1 MAIVLR
7 VLLCVAIVLPLS
19 VAEVILPFTRRT
31 AQQQRTIK
39 VRCKVTGENFAAWET
54 PSREPR
60 PGHPASQGVNIT
72 LESEPGRVRVR
83 NDTDYYT
90 LVIEDVGVGD
100 GGNYT
105 CKGSNQ
111 SKSFTLEVDFVSRG
125 VKSPQQLRYG
135 ENGTIQLDITAFPP
149 PKYFW
154 YRNGRPVSLRAERKS
169 IDPYTG
175 TMAIT
180 NVSTTDAGNYS
191 CTVRWKMNSEHETE
205 DTVDIE
211 VFVVP
216 VSYTTATAVPQPG
229 SSIAPSMVTS
239 VKATTETE
247 NSVSPVLV
255 TTTFNQS
262 SKAQISTYDELVSA
276 SETGKPMI
284 PSRSEAT
291 VDSSSVTGYTS
302 KSPVFPSTVYSSGGL
317 QRPSSGHMS
326 ESSFSSVSTNASILV
341 SASETGKPM
350 TPSRSEATVDSSSV
364 TGYTSKSPVFPSTVY
379 SSGGLQPSA
388 NQSDISTAASSQTLH
403 AIVSSG
409 QLAFNH
415 TNVTAST
422 SGLSPT
428 AEVPHTSLPV
438 RLVTTFI
445 DILSTNATVTTPVTT
460 AVGIRSS
467 VTAYIGESF
476 TIPTA
481 VLASSMSM
489 VSAVGSVSQLSSSL
503 SFMVS
508 HNGTSP
514 SSLSGALASSTT
526 TTSPSL
532 NIVQSSRVSSSNTSA
547 AEGFIVT
554 SYTTPCY
561 IYYVVEKTVL
571 PATSANHSIAA
582 ASTPKLTLDIGS
594 ITDVFS
600 RLPSVTLTH
609 TVAMTTLATEARS
622 PVSVTSDVPGSFT
635 ESRSVSPRSSME
647 ETPDVSQTQVF
658 PPKITTEAVT
668 SDMLVNTVTS
678 VWPSHVPLSSQ
689 VQLDSSQQQTGRLV
703 SHTVAVSASES
714 LNTSTISVTPKNSPM
729 PSSFSV
735 VSTPSVSGTHDLTT
749 ATSTKPR
756 NVGASHLESSIGS
769 SSLFQTRKSIAT
781 STSPIPFQ
789 SLGSVTLQ
797 SVTLGSVVSRL
808 VLYSN
813 TMETESIEESV
824 LSSGSVL
831 LTSTPKTG
839 ILTGVSSLTTVIE
852 PSVGSQA
859 LTAITS
865 SPLSRQSQNSIAITS
880 SGSGVSKTSALALV
894 LSVTIET
901 PSSRI
906 SSSLFTA
913 TGKLVVF
920 SSATTNNT
928 ALKESTMEASKSSS
942 FNSEVNTPSMVIS
955 SSPNAAS
962 SMLGHFSTA
971 TTNNTALKESTVE
984 ASKSSSFSS
993 EVNTPSMVI
1002 PSPPNSASSMVG
1014 HFSSVSSLPV
1024 FTTSQKPAL
1033 SSLSPP
1039 SSGPPELTNASV
1051 STFGQSPSES
1061 LSNSASV
1068 TQELS
1073 STETST
1079 TEPLPPYSETHQ
1091 RLISNSLPVSLS
1103 SSSYAT
1109 GLPSPIDSV
1118 RSLSVPVSPST
1129 APAKRRRK
1137 RAAEGSS
1144 VSGTL
1149 LEASHPSMT
1158 EWGESSSHVSSA
1170 EVTETPVSQSSFSL
1184 GYSESLSVST
1194 ISRST
1199 SMATTLQQKGVVTS
1213 MATSSSHSANFNST
1227 LLVSTQSTA
1236 VALTQTVLSGN
1247 HSSSPFEQRMTTI
1260 TTEIP
1265 PSVVTSGTMTLIA
1278 GISQSNMVN
1287 RNSTESS
1294 NEIAFLASSQ
1304 FVRTNGVLSTSNQL
1318 LPSFVPPRL
1327 SSMSSYHTSFGVNR
1341 SSLSSQKERSAGVST
1356 SSLFNTSVS
1365 VPAVSSRDSITL
1377 STVFSSPL
1385 IVQSTISESSMTMMT
1400 SPVVVN
1406 TLSSLSTSSILSASS
1421 SFVFT
1426 NSSFGM
1432 SSKQTSSTV
1441 MIVSPTAATNEMSF
1455 SSVVLKPSVP
1465 LQSST
1470 LTQTTDLK
1478 LSNVSVSTSPFQT
1491 SITESST
1498 IPTAALYASSMSV
1511 VSIVASVSHIS
1522 SSPPGSSFV
1531 NTSSTFRKASSAP
1544 ATLQDSILPTS
1555 KRLSTTYDNSNPT
1568 TTVSNSSLMQP
1579 LSSAIQSSVR
1589 HVSSSSSV
1597 NSSPSSFVYRPPLMT
1612 MSSLGICYVV
1622 YTTRLVQPSS
1632 TPTPQVTVSFT
1643 RAVNVSSTQIL
1654 PSDSSTSSSVVLQ
1667 SPTSSMSISS
1677 TRSVSVI
1684 FSSMQ
1689 SSVADPTSPPS
1700 FSTISLAVNST
1711 ISTSTASR
1719 GIPSTRMPLSS
1730 FSASVPSPL
1739 SAFSSEIAETVSV
1752 SFTEVFSSSQAPT
1765 SQVSPTRTLSPAM
1778 SSSVVLPTTRPP
1790 DSFLLQTTVTV
1801 PQETDILSE
1810 KFKGELEKNL
1820 ADAYKLAEVSFKRRR
1835 RSVGVTTTVQSIE
1848 RLANGRDVNVTFY
1861 VTKNGQLVPADQ
1873 ATQNYNKLNK
1883 GQFSTLLELD
1893 VVSMPQPLIQPSAP
1907 SRNYLVSVIIQ
1918 NSAGDNISLPAN
1930 KQRLEADLAS
1940 YYKDKREVPE
1950 STSVTATI
1958 YTIVHEPNER
1968 AYLEFVITVGGE
1980 KINGSVVVETFKVS
1994 NVNLLTA
2001 QLGVQVLVPVYIPDS
2016 LTASE
2021 SDHVVI
2027 GISIVESQ
2035 DLQDASFRTVLANKL
2050 TLLYEEARGRRST
2063 RRKRRSGSTSVT
2075 IVDIVRR
2082 NKTDASEADV
2092 TFFVFDSGAVA
2103 NGSYVTSVLNRLSTG
2118 QMTTFTTPYAVLTA
2132 PKVAVAPTMSTIGT
2146 QVVSTVA
2153 ATPIMWWIIPA
2164 VIGPILLIIV
2174 IILLVCWRWKK
2185 GAPKAKVVPDTI
2197 QMLETNRTRNPPVH
2211 GFDVSRHTEPEVSG
2225 KSMKTTTSFMS
2236 RRDDEEETEKPTKR
2250 GRETSLRRKVGKPP
2264 IQSPP
2269 TTESLR
2275 RSNPVYEEE
2284 EEEVTESEESVTPT
2298 GSAEVLIRS
2307 RSTPRP
2313 LSAAKR
2319 PPAPPQRTQEPP
2331 VRQEL
2336 SEDEV
2341 EEESEVSGELS
2352 ETEAE
2357 SVAPPAQ
2364 LKHSAAQ
2371 LPTVAVMSEAS
2382 GPPRYPPVRF
2392 RSSVH
2397 PAPSLPP
2404 LDSKKTSLVGVRV
2417 EPPSDNEGRRKK
2429 GQVTK
2434 RELDQKS
2441 DLERQKNKQRLRDRK
2456 HDSAR
2461 LTAHDNRTAWDKAQH
2476 DFDDVL
2482 AEDETAQRVIIGKK
2496 VRRRKRRP
2504 QSSSLATDEEGMP
2517 QLKSYRKLRS
2527 PKTISSAT
2535 SSRDHGKKPEKSTE
2549 SVSNTSSEESDIDMN
2564 ETRRRMH
2571 AMLDDAFALFG
2582 PQSAKKA
2589 SMQLTG
2595 QPPQPEGYP
2604 GPPVRPAVIPRY
2616 VGGHPALPEPPP
2628 AHGRATEPTPRQR
2641 RRIQPTIPGYPTSM
2655 PQTPIGVPGYPG
2667 RPPVRPVVTRDPLV
2681 VWDPADRQRIL
2692 DQRTPPAT
2700 YAYRDPSGQNV
2711 YITPVHQ
2718 QRDDMGGLVWS
2729 PYATEDTMDALYP
2742 DLAQASYPGALG
2754 TTPPKD
2760 ASFLSQLQ
2768 AAEPHDTVLNM
2779 SANGNLDQRKA
2790 ALGQSPQPLIKSIKD
2805 ELFRLSQG
2813 TTRKTP
2819 ITEL

>member
-1 MAIVLR
+1 MSGTVLAIR
-7 VLLCVAIVLPLS
+7 
-19 VAEVILPFTRRT
+19 
-31 AQQQRTIK
+31 
-39 VRCKVTGENFAAWET
+39 
-54 PSREPR
+54 
-60 PGHPASQGVNIT
+60 
-72 LESEPGRVRVR
+72 
-83 NDTDYYT
+83 
-90 LVIEDVGVGD
+90 
-100 GGNYT
+100 
-105 CKGSNQ
+105 
-111 SKSFTLEVDFVSRG
+111 FVS
-125 VKSPQQLRYG
+125 L
-135 ENGTIQLDITAFPP
+135 F
-149 PKYFW
+149 
-154 YRNGRPVSLRAERKS
+154 
-169 IDPYTG
+169 
-175 TMAIT
+175 TMKLT
-180 NVSTTDAGNYS
+180 LNVNFLSS
-191 CTVRWKMNSEHETE
+191 
-205 DTVDIE
+205 
-211 VFVVP
+211 
-216 VSYTTATAVPQPG
+216 VSYATAAAVPQPG
-229 SSIAPSMVTS
+229 SSIAPSLLTS

-255 TTTFNQS
+255 TTTFNQT
-262 SKAQISTYDELVSA
+262 SKAQISTYDELGTQSQTYSHSFQTESLLA
-276 SETGKPMI
+276 SQALNLND
-284 PSRSEAT
+284 S
-291 VDSSSVTGYTS
+291 SSSVTETNTLKIPPFAMATTVSETS
-302 KSPVFPSTVYSSGGL
+302 QSMLDSLSSSLEEASRSQSESFYSESNNDITSYGHMTKQPSESIFRTPVSPLLTTAPFVTV
-317 QRPSSGHMS
+317 RPSSGHMS

-388 NQSDISTAASSQTLH
+388 NQSDISTVASSQTLH

-409 QLAFNH
+409 QLPFNH

-422 SGLSPT
+422 PGLSPT
-428 AEVPHTSLPV
+428 GEVPHPSLTVPS
-438 RLVTTFI
+438 VTTFI
-445 DILSTNATVTTPVTT
+445 DILSTNATVTTPLTT

-467 VTAYIGESF
+467 VTAYIGERF

-526 TTSPSL
+526 TTSPSP

-547 AEGFIVT
+547 AEGFIVA

-594 ITDVFS
+594 VTNVFS

-635 ESRSVSPRSSME
+635 ESRGGSPRSSME

-689 VQLDSSQQQTGRLV
+689 VQLDSSQQQTGRLF

-735 VSTPSVSGTHDLTT
+735 VATPSVSGTHDLTT

-769 SSLFQTRKSIAT
+769 SSLLQTRKSIAT
-781 STSPIPFQ
+781 STSPIKFQ

-824 LSSGSVL
+824 LSSGTVL
-831 LTSTPKTG
+831 LTSTPKTS

-865 SPLSRQSQNSIAITS
+865 SPLSRQSQNSIAITA
-880 SGSGVSKTSALALV
+880 SGSVVSKTSALALV

-942 FNSEVNTPSMVIS
+942 FSSEVNTPSMVIP
-955 SSPNAAS
+955 SSPNSAS
-962 SMLGHFSTA
+962 SMMGHFSTA
-971 TTNNTALKESTVE
+971 TTNNTALKESTME

-1002 PSPPNSASSMVG
+1002 PAPSNSASSMVG
-1014 HFSSVSSLPV
+1014 HFSTVSSLPV

-1039 SSGPPELTNASV
+1039 SSGSLELTTASV

-1073 STETST
+1073 SSETST
-1079 TEPLPPYSETHQ
+1079 TEPLPPD
-1091 RLISNSLPVSLS
+1091 SLPVSLS

-1109 GLPSPIDSV
+1109 GLPSTIDSV
-1118 RSLSVPVSPST
+1118 RSLSVPVSSST
-1129 APAKRRRK
+1129 GPAKRRRK

-1149 LEASHPSMT
+1149 LEASHPATT

-1184 GYSESLSVST
+1184 SSSESFSVST

-1199 SMATTLQQKGVVTS
+1199 SMATTLQPKGVVTS
-1213 MATSSSHSANFNST
+1213 MVTSASHSGNFNST

-1236 VALTQTVLSGN
+1236 AALTQTVLSGN

-1278 GISQSNMVN
+1278 DISQSNMVN

-1304 FVRTNGVLSTSNQL
+1304 FVRTDGVSSTSNQL
-1318 LPSFVPPRL
+1318 LPSFAPPRL
-1327 SSMSSYHTSFGVNR
+1327 SSMSSYHASFGVNR
-1341 SSLSSQKERSAGVST
+1341 SSLSSQKERSAGAST
-1356 SSLFNTSVS
+1356 SSLFNISVS

-1432 SSKQTSSTV
+1432 SSKQISSTV

-1465 LQSST
+1465 LLSST

-1491 SITESST
+1491 SIRESST
-1498 IPTAALYASSMSV
+1498 IPTAALHASSMSV
-1511 VSIVASVSHIS
+1511 V
-1522 SSPPGSSFV
+1522 
-1531 NTSSTFRKASSAP
+1531 STFRKASSAP

-1579 LSSAIQSSVR
+1579 LSSAIQSSVH

-1597 NSSPSSFVYRPPLMT
+1597 NSSPSSSVYRPPLMT

-1654 PSDSSTSSSVVLQ
+1654 PSDSSSSSSVALQ
-1667 SPTSSMSISS
+1667 SPTSSMSISR

-1730 FSASVPSPL
+1730 FSSSVPSPL
-1739 SAFSSEIAETVSV
+1739 SAFSSEISETVSV

-1765 SQVSPTRTLSPAM
+1765 SQVSPTRTLSPTM

-1790 DSFLLQTTVTV
+1790 DAFLLQTIVTV

-1810 KFKGELEKNL
+1810 KFKGDLEKNL
-1820 ADAYKLAEVSFKRRR
+1820 ADAYKFAEVSFKRRR
-1835 RSVGVTTTVQSIE
+1835 RSVSVTTTVSWD
-1848 RLANGRDVNVTFY
+1848 RC
-1861 VTKNGQLVPADQ
+1861 
-1873 ATQNYNKLNK
+1873 
-1883 GQFSTLLELD
+1883 
-1893 VVSMPQPLIQPSAP
+1893 
-1907 SRNYLVSVIIQ
+1907 
-1918 NSAGDNISLPAN
+1918 
-1930 KQRLEADLAS
+1930 
-1940 YYKDKREVPE
+1940 
-1950 STSVTATI
+1950 
-1958 YTIVHEPNER
+1958 
-1968 AYLEFVITVGGE
+1968 
-1980 KINGSVVVETFKVS
+1980 
-1994 NVNLLTA
+1994 
-2001 QLGVQVLVPVYIPDS
+2001 S
-2016 LTASE
+2016 LT
-2021 SDHVVI
+2021 
-2027 GISIVESQ
+2027 
-2035 DLQDASFRTVLANKL
+2035 
-2050 TLLYEEARGRRST
+2050 
-2063 RRKRRSGSTSVT
+2063 T
-2075 IVDIVRR
+2075 I
-2082 NKTDASEADV
+2082 
-2092 TFFVFDSGAVA
+2092 
-2103 NGSYVTSVLNRLSTG
+2103 
-2118 QMTTFTTPYAVLTA
+2118 
-2132 PKVAVAPTMSTIGT
+2132 
-2146 QVVSTVA
+2146 
-2153 ATPIMWWIIPA
+2153 
-2164 VIGPILLIIV
+2164 
-2174 IILLVCWRWKK
+2174 
-2185 GAPKAKVVPDTI
+2185 
-2197 QMLETNRTRNPPVH
+2197 
-2211 GFDVSRHTEPEVSG
+2211 
-2225 KSMKTTTSFMS
+2225 
-2236 RRDDEEETEKPTKR
+2236 
-2250 GRETSLRRKVGKPP
+2250 
-2264 IQSPP
+2264 
-2269 TTESLR
+2269 
-2275 RSNPVYEEE
+2275 
-2284 EEEVTESEESVTPT
+2284 
-2298 GSAEVLIRS
+2298 
-2307 RSTPRP
+2307 
-2313 LSAAKR
+2313 
-2319 PPAPPQRTQEPP
+2319 
-2331 VRQEL
+2331 
-2336 SEDEV
+2336 
-2341 EEESEVSGELS
+2341 
-2352 ETEAE
+2352 
-2357 SVAPPAQ
+2357 
-2364 LKHSAAQ
+2364 
-2371 LPTVAVMSEAS
+2371 
-2382 GPPRYPPVRF
+2382 
-2392 RSSVH
+2392 
-2397 PAPSLPP
+2397 
-2404 LDSKKTSLVGVRV
+2404 
-2417 EPPSDNEGRRKK
+2417 
-2429 GQVTK
+2429 
-2434 RELDQKS
+2434 
-2441 DLERQKNKQRLRDRK
+2441 
-2456 HDSAR
+2456 
-2461 LTAHDNRTAWDKAQH
+2461 
-2476 DFDDVL
+2476 
-2482 AEDETAQRVIIGKK
+2482 
-2496 VRRRKRRP
+2496 
-2504 QSSSLATDEEGMP
+2504 
-2517 QLKSYRKLRS
+2517 
-2527 PKTISSAT
+2527 
-2535 SSRDHGKKPEKSTE
+2535 
-2549 SVSNTSSEESDIDMN
+2549 
-2564 ETRRRMH
+2564 
-2571 AMLDDAFALFG
+2571 
-2582 PQSAKKA
+2582 
-2589 SMQLTG
+2589 
-2595 QPPQPEGYP
+2595 
-2604 GPPVRPAVIPRY
+2604 
-2616 VGGHPALPEPPP
+2616 
-2628 AHGRATEPTPRQR
+2628 
-2641 RRIQPTIPGYPTSM
+2641 
-2655 PQTPIGVPGYPG
+2655 
-2667 RPPVRPVVTRDPLV
+2667 
-2681 VWDPADRQRIL
+2681 
-2692 DQRTPPAT
+2692 
-2700 YAYRDPSGQNV
+2700 
-2711 YITPVHQ
+2711 
-2718 QRDDMGGLVWS
+2718 
-2729 PYATEDTMDALYP
+2729 
-2742 DLAQASYPGALG
+2742 
-2754 TTPPKD
+2754 
-2760 ASFLSQLQ
+2760 
-2768 AAEPHDTVLNM
+2768 LNM
-2779 SANGNLDQRKA
+2779 IAHLPWSHYLLRFIY
-2790 ALGQSPQPLIKSIKD
+2790 LLSSIKAC
-2805 ELFRLSQG
+2805 LG
-2813 TTRKTP
+2813 N
-2819 ITEL
+2819 

>member
-1 MAIVLR
+1 MGKIWTIFVFAFG
-7 VLLCVAIVLPLS
+7 LLNSVIAASSSISNFISSSSFVAYDTS
-19 VAEVILPFTRRT
+19 SSILPT
-31 AQQQRTIK
+31 ALSSGIHN
-39 VRCKVTGENFAAWET
+39 VTQPT
-54 PSREPR
+54 
-60 PGHPASQGVNIT
+60 T
-72 LESEPGRVRVR
+72 
-83 NDTDYYT
+83 
-90 LVIEDVGVGD
+90 
-100 GGNYT
+100 GGI
-105 CKGSNQ
+105 
-111 SKSFTLEVDFVSRG
+111 SKTAILSTFVS
-125 VKSPQQLRYG
+125 Y
-135 ENGTIQLDITAFPP
+135 A
-149 PKYFW
+149 
-154 YRNGRPVSLRAERKS
+154 
-169 IDPYTG
+169 
-175 TMAIT
+175 
-180 NVSTTDAGNYS
+180 
-191 CTVRWKMNSEHETE
+191 
-205 DTVDIE
+205 
-211 VFVVP
+211 
-216 VSYTTATAVPQPG
+216 TATAVPQPG
-229 SSIAPSMVTS
+229 SSIAPSLLTS

-255 TTTFNQS
+255 TTTFNQI
-262 SKAQISTYDELVSA
+262 SKAQISTYDGTQSQTYSHSFQAESLLA
-276 SETGKPMI
+276 SQALNLND
-284 PSRSEAT
+284 S
-291 VDSSSVTGYTS
+291 SSSVTETNTLKIPPFAMATTVSETS
-302 KSPVFPSTVYSSGGL
+302 QSMLDSLPSSLEEASRSQSQSFYSESNNDITSYGHMTKQPSESIFRTPVSPLLTTAPFVTV
-317 QRPSSGHMS
+317 RPSSGHMS

-388 NQSDISTAASSQTLH
+388 NQSDVSTAASSQTLY

-415 TNVTAST
+415 TIVTAST
-422 SGLSPT
+422 PGLSPT
-428 AEVPHTSLPV
+428 GEVPHPSLTVPS
-438 RLVTTFI
+438 VTTFV
-445 DILSTNATVTTPVTT
+445 DILSTNATVTTPLTT

-467 VTAYIGESF
+467 VTAYIGERF

-503 SFMVS
+503 IFMVS
-508 HNGTSP
+508 HNGTSL

-526 TTSPSL
+526 TTSPSP

-547 AEGFIVT
+547 AEEFIVT

-594 ITDVFS
+594 VTNVFS

-609 TVAMTTLATEARS
+609 TVAMTTLVTEARS

-635 ESRSVSPRSSME
+635 ESRGVSPRSSME
-647 ETPDVSQTQVF
+647 ETPDVSQTQVLI
-658 PPKITTEAVT
+658 PKITTEAAT
-668 SDMLVNTVTS
+668 SDKLVNTVTS

-689 VQLDSSQQQTGRLV
+689 VQLDSSQQQTGRLF
-703 SHTVAVSASES
+703 SHTAAVSSSES

-735 VSTPSVSGTHDLTT
+735 VATPSVSGTHDLTT

-756 NVGASHLESSIGS
+756 NVGASHLESSVGS
-769 SSLFQTRKSIAT
+769 SSLLQTRKPIAT
-781 STSPIPFQ
+781 STSPIKFQ

-824 LSSGSVL
+824 LSSGTVL
-831 LTSTPKTG
+831 LTSTPKTS

-865 SPLSRQSQNSIAITS
+865 SPLSRQSQNSIAITA
-880 SGSGVSKTSALALV
+880 SGSVVSKTSALALV

-906 SSSLFTA
+906 PSSLFTA
-913 TGKLVVF
+913 TRKLVVF

-942 FNSEVNTPSMVIS
+942 F
-955 SSPNAAS
+955 
-962 SMLGHFSTA
+962 
-971 TTNNTALKESTVE
+971 
-984 ASKSSSFSS
+984 SS

-1002 PSPPNSASSMVG
+1002 PSSPNSASSMVG
-1014 HFSSVSSLPV
+1014 HFSTVSSLPV
-1024 FTTSQKPAL
+1024 FSTSQKPAL

-1039 SSGPPELTNASV
+1039 SSGPLELTTASV

-1061 LSNSASV
+1061 LSDSASV

-1073 STETST
+1073 SSETST
-1079 TEPLPPYSETHQ
+1079 TEPLPPD
-1091 RLISNSLPVSLS
+1091 SLPVSLS

-1109 GLPSPIDSV
+1109 GLPSTIDSV
-1118 RSLSVPVSPST
+1118 RSLSVPVSSST
-1129 APAKRRRK
+1129 GPAKRRRK

-1144 VSGTL
+1144 VSDTL
-1149 LEASHPSMT
+1149 LEASHPATT

-1184 GYSESLSVST
+1184 SSSESLSVST

-1199 SMATTLQQKGVVTS
+1199 SMATTLQPKGVVTS
-1213 MATSSSHSANFNST
+1213 MVTSASHSGNFNST

-1236 VALTQTVLSGN
+1236 AALTQTVLSGN

-1278 GISQSNMVN
+1278 DISQSNMVN

-1304 FVRTNGVLSTSNQL
+1304 FVRTDGVSSTSNQL
-1318 LPSFVPPRL
+1318 LPSFAPPRL
-1327 SSMSSYHTSFGVNR
+1327 SSMSSYHASFGVNR
-1341 SSLSSQKERSAGVST
+1341 SSLSSQKERSAGAST
-1356 SSLFNTSVS
+1356 SSLFNISVS

-1432 SSKQTSSTV
+1432 SSKQISSTV

-1465 LQSST
+1465 LLSSS

-1491 SITESST
+1491 SIRESST
-1498 IPTAALYASSMSV
+1498 IPTAALHASSMSV
-1511 VSIVASVSHIS
+1511 V
-1522 SSPPGSSFV
+1522 
-1531 NTSSTFRKASSAP
+1531 STFRKASSAP

-1579 LSSAIQSSVR
+1579 LSSAIQSSVH

-1654 PSDSSTSSSVVLQ
+1654 PSDSSSSSSVALQ

-1711 ISTSTASR
+1711 ISTSTGSR

-1730 FSASVPSPL
+1730 FSSSVPSPL
-1739 SAFSSEIAETVSV
+1739 SAFSSEISETVSV

-1790 DSFLLQTTVTV
+1790 DAFLLQTIVTV

-1810 KFKGELEKNL
+1810 KFKGDLEKNL
-1820 ADAYKLAEVSFKRRR
+1820 ADAYKFAELSFKRRR

-1848 RLANGRDVNVTFY
+1848 RLANGSDVNVTFY
-1861 VTKNGQLVPADQ
+1861 VAKNGQLVPADQ

-1883 GQFSTLLELD
+1883 RQFSSLLELD

-1907 SRNYLVSVIIQ
+1907 SRDYLVSVIIQ
-1918 NSAGDNISLPAN
+1918 NSAGGNISLPAN
-1930 KQRLEADLAS
+1930 KQRLEANLAS
-1940 YYKDKREVPE
+1940 YYKDKRQLPE

-1980 KINGSVVVETFKVS
+1980 KINGTVVVETFKVS

-2082 NKTDASEADV
+2082 NITDASEADV
-2092 TFFVFDSGAVA
+2092 TFFVFDSGDVA

-2132 PKVAVAPTMSTIGT
+2132 PRVAVAPTMSTIGT

-2236 RRDDEEETEKPTKR
+2236 PRDDDEETEKPTKR

-2307 RSTPRP
+2307 RSTSRP

-2319 PPAPPQRTQEPP
+2319 PPAPPQRTQEPQM
-2331 VRQEL
+2331 RQEL
-2336 SEDEV
+2336 SEEEI

-2357 SVAPPAQ
+2357 SVAPPPQ

-2417 EPPSDNEGRRKK
+2417 EPLSDNERRRKK

-2434 RELDQKS
+2434 RELDQKA

-2461 LTAHDNRTAWDKAQH
+2461 LTAHDNRRAWDRAQH

-2504 QSSSLATDEEGMP
+2504 PSSSLATDEEGMP
-2517 QLKSYRKLRS
+2517 QLKSYRKLKS

-2641 RRIQPTIPGYPTSM
+2641 RRIQPTMPGYPTSM
-2655 PQTPIGVPGYPG
+2655 PRTPIGVPGYPG

-2692 DQRTPPAT
+2692 DQRAPPAT

-2779 SANGNLDQRKA
+2779 STNGNLDQRKA

>member
-1 MAIVLR
+1 MWWFMEESRIRMGKIWTIFVFGFG
-7 VLLCVAIVLPLS
+7 LLNSVIAASSSISNFISSSSFVAYDTS
-19 VAEVILPFTRRT
+19 SSILPT
-31 AQQQRTIK
+31 ALSSGIHNVTQPTTGGISQTTILS
-39 VRCKVTGENFAAWET
+39 T
-54 PSREPR
+54 
-60 PGHPASQGVNIT
+60 
-72 LESEPGRVRVR
+72 
-83 NDTDYYT
+83 
-90 LVIEDVGVGD
+90 
-100 GGNYT
+100 
-105 CKGSNQ
+105 
-111 SKSFTLEVDFVSRG
+111 FVS
-125 VKSPQQLRYG
+125 Y
-135 ENGTIQLDITAFPP
+135 A
-149 PKYFW
+149 
-154 YRNGRPVSLRAERKS
+154 
-169 IDPYTG
+169 
-175 TMAIT
+175 
-180 NVSTTDAGNYS
+180 
-191 CTVRWKMNSEHETE
+191 
-205 DTVDIE
+205 
-211 VFVVP
+211 
-216 VSYTTATAVPQPG
+216 TATAVPQPG
-229 SSIAPSMVTS
+229 SSIAPSMLTS

-262 SKAQISTYDELVSA
+262 SKAQISTYDE
-276 SETGKPMI
+276 
-284 PSRSEAT
+284 
-291 VDSSSVTGYTS
+291 
-302 KSPVFPSTVYSSGGL
+302 
-317 QRPSSGHMS
+317 
-326 ESSFSSVSTNASILV
+326 LV

-422 SGLSPT
+422 PGLSPT
-428 AEVPHTSLPV
+428 GEVPHPSLTVPS
-438 RLVTTFI
+438 VTTFI
-445 DILSTNATVTTPVTT
+445 DILSTNATVTTPLTT

-594 ITDVFS
+594 ITNVFS

-635 ESRSVSPRSSME
+635 ESRGVSPRSSME

-689 VQLDSSQQQTGRLV
+689 VQLDSSQQQTERLF

-735 VSTPSVSGTHDLTT
+735 VATPSVSGTHDLTT

-789 SLGSVTLQ
+789 SLGSV
-797 SVTLGSVVSRL
+797 VSRL
-808 VLYSN
+808 MLYSS

-824 LSSGSVL
+824 FLSGTVL
-831 LTSTPKTG
+831 LTSTPKTS

-865 SPLSRQSQNSIAITS
+865 SPFARQSQNSIAITS
-880 SGSGVSKTSALALV
+880 SGSVISKTS
-894 LSVTIET
+894 
-901 PSSRI
+901 
-906 SSSLFTA
+906 A

-942 FNSEVNTPSMVIS
+942 FSSEVNTSSMVIP
-955 SSPNAAS
+955 SSPNSAS
-962 SMLGHFSTA
+962 SMMGHFSAA
-971 TTNNTALKESTVE
+971 TTSNTALKESTME
-984 ASKSSSFSS
+984 TSKSSSFSS

-1002 PSPPNSASSMVG
+1002 PAPSNSASSMVG
-1014 HFSSVSSLPV
+1014 HFSTVSSLPA

-1033 SSLSPP
+1033 SSLPPP
-1039 SSGPPELTNASV
+1039 SSGSLELTTASV

-1073 STETST
+1073 SSETST
-1079 TEPLPPYSETHQ
+1079 TELLPPDSET
-1091 RLISNSLPVSLS
+1091 LSISSSLPVSLS

-1109 GLPSPIDSV
+1109 GLPSTIDSV
-1118 RSLSVPVSPST
+1118 RSLSVPVSSFT

-1137 RAAEGSS
+1137 RAAQGNS

-1149 LEASHPSMT
+1149 LEASHPAMT

-1184 GYSESLSVST
+1184 SSSESLSVST

-1213 MATSSSHSANFNST
+1213 MATSSSHSGNFNST
-1227 LLVSTQSTA
+1227 LLASTQSTA
-1236 VALTQTVLSGN
+1236 AALTQTVLSGN
-1247 HSSSPFEQRMTTI
+1247 HSSSLFEQRMTTI
-1260 TTEIP
+1260 TAEIP
-1265 PSVVTSGTMTLIA
+1265 QSVVTSGTMTLIA

-1294 NEIAFLASSQ
+1294 NEIALLASSQ
-1304 FVRTNGVLSTSNQL
+1304 FVRTDGVSSTSNQL
-1318 LPSFVPPRL
+1318 LLSFAPPRL
-1327 SSMSSYHTSFGVNR
+1327 SSMSSYHASFGVNR
-1341 SSLSSQKERSAGVST
+1341 SSLSSEKERSFGAST
-1356 SSLFNTSVS
+1356 SSLFNISVP

-1385 IVQSTISESSMTMMT
+1385 IVQSTIAESSMTMMT

-1432 SSKQTSSTV
+1432 SSKQISSTV

-1478 LSNVSVSTSPFQT
+1478 LSNVSVSTSPFQPSIT
-1491 SITESST
+1491 NEMSFSSVVLKPSVPLQSSTLTQTTDLKLSNVSVSTSPFQPSITESST
-1498 IPTAALYASSMSV
+1498 IPTAALHASSMSV
-1511 VSIVASVSHIS
+1511 VSVVGSVSHIS

-1531 NTSSTFRKASSAP
+1531 DTSSTFRKASSAP

-1589 HVSSSSSV
+1589 HVSSTSSV

-1654 PSDSSTSSSVVLQ
+1654 PSDLSSSSSVVLQ

-1730 FSASVPSPL
+1730 FSASVPSPP
-1739 SAFSSEIAETVSV
+1739 SAFSSEISETVSV
-1752 SFTEVFSSSQAPT
+1752 SLTEVFSSSQAPT

-1820 ADAYKLAEVSFKRRR
+1820 ADAYELAEVSFKRRR

-1883 GQFSTLLELD
+1883 EQFSRLLELD
-1893 VVSMPQPLIQPSAP
+1893 EVVSMPQPLIQPSAP
-1907 SRNYLVSVIIQ
+1907 SRDYLVSVIIQ
-1918 NSAGDNISLPAN
+1918 NSAGGNISLPAN
-1930 KQRLEADLAS
+1930 KQRLEANLAS
-1940 YYKDKREVPE
+1940 YYKDKRELPE

-1958 YTIVHEPNER
+1958 YTIVHEPNKR

-1980 KINGSVVVETFKVS
+1980 KINGTVVVETFKVS

-2001 QLGVQVLVPVYIPDS
+2001 QLRVQVLVPVYIPDS

-2132 PKVAVAPTMSTIGT
+2132 PKVAVSPTMSTIGT

-2319 PPAPPQRTQEPP
+2319 PPAPAQRTQEPQ

-2336 SEDEV
+2336 SEDEI

-2641 RRIQPTIPGYPTSM
+2641 RRIQPTMPGYPTSM

-2692 DQRTPPAT
+2692 DQRAPPAT